1 MVLPELIVQLRLL
14 SLTITLLLC
23 ELELHARN
31 DTSRK
36 DAHRTEQK
44 SIQDSLYISSLEE
57 LKMNYIIV
65 ST

>member
-1 MVLPELIVQLRLL
+1 MSYLQLTT
-14 SLTITLLLC
+14 SDSSIHQKEC

-57 LKMNYIIV
+57 LKINYIII